1 MKNKFIF
8 NLCLL
13 WMLSGCTHMPPSVQI
28 SSSRILKND
37 IHAIK
42 NVIINES
49 YSKFDDV
56 DDVPHCVDYVSFK
69 DCYFMTRY
77 IKQFNQTEP
86 KDRIF
91 IMLSYKKYDSPSNY
105 YRNIAI
111 NISENK
117 SDDPKLNAE
126 FERVSELIFKE
137 VTKVSDGKVER
148 RQD

>member
-8 NLCLL
+8 SLCLL
-13 WMLSGCTHMPPSVQI
+13 WMLSGCSMPPSIQI
-28 SSSRILKND
+28 SSNRILKND
-37 IHAIK
+37 INTIK
-42 NVIINES
+42 NVIISES
-49 YSKFDDV
+49 YSRYDEV

-91 IMLSYKKYDSPSNY
+91 IMLSYKKYDFASNY
-105 YRNIAI
+105 YRNIAV
-111 NISENK
+111 NISENR
-117 SDDPKLNAE
+117 SDDPILNTE
-126 FERVSELIFKE
+126 FARMSELLFKE

-148 RQD
+148 RQN